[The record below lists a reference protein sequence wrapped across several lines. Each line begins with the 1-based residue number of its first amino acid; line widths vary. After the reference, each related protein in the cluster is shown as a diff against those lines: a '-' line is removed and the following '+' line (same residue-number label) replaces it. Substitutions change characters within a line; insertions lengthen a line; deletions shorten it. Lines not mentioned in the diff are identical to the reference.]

1 MAVVRITEAWVRSLP
16 PGSGQF
22 TDATLPGFMLVS
34 GTQRATWYAQA
45 LVRGGRQT
53 KFRVGHWPDVP
64 QVEARRRAAEILAA
78 MRRGEDP
85 REAERARRA
94 RSTTLD
100 GALEMHLDGRR
111 RSPRTEEGYRYAI
124 AQYVGD
130 WRRRTVEE
138 IGRDRIGVRE
148 RHRRLT
154 QDHGRATADAV
165 MRVLRAVYNRARRE
179 HPDLPPNP
187 CENVDFHGPRR
198 RSVNLGPERLRGWG
212 RAALRLKPVRRD
224 LQLFMILT
232 GMRRT
237 AACEARVEHLDPER
251 GCLRVPSPKGGEAR
265 AFELPL
271 SPPLIDLLRERAGAR
286 TSGWLFPSI
295 RWGTHIVDVRDDGLG
310 DLHGHALRHAYASI
324 ALEAGVGWAELK
336 FLLNHSVAGMGVTG
350 GYLHLGLAHL
360 REMQARASAAV
371 LDRIGLAHVPGLWPP
386 TTCPESYSHSAPL
399 SCSKVA
405 GLTCTP
411 RRS

>member
-34 GTQRATWYAQA
+34 GSKRATWYAQA

-53 KFRVGHWPDVP
+53 KYRVGHWPDVP
-64 QVEARRRAAEILAA
+64 QVEARRMAADILAA

-94 RSTTLD
+94 RSTTLGD
-100 GALEMHLDGRR
+100 ALELHLDRR
-111 RSPRTEEGYRYAI
+111 QLSSRTAHGYRYAVEH
-124 AQYVGD
+124 YLGD
-130 WRRRTVEE
+130 WMRRTVEE

-148 RHRRLT
+148 RHRRIT
-154 QDHGRATADAV
+154 QNSGRATADAV
-165 MRVLRAVYNRARRE
+165 MRVLRAVYSRARRE
-179 HPDLPPNP
+179 HPELPPNP
-187 CENVDFHGPRR
+187 CENVDFHGARR
-198 RSVNLGPERLRGWG
+198 RSVDLAPERLRAWG
-212 RAALRLKPVRRD
+212 GAVLTLKPVRRD
-224 LQLFMILT
+224 LQLFTILT

-237 AACEARVEHLDPER
+237 AACEARIEHLDLER
-251 GCLRVPSPKGGEAR
+251 GCLRVPSPKGGEKR

-271 SPPLIDLLRERAGAR
+271 SPPLIDLLRARAGGR
-286 TSGWLFPSI
+286 DWGWLFPSI
-295 RWGTHIVDVRDDGLG
+295 RLGTHIVDVRDDELG

-324 ALEAGVGWAELK
+324 ALEAGVPWAELK

-360 REMQARASAAV
+360 RDMQARASAAI
-371 LDRIGLAHVPGLWPP
+371 LERIGIEHRPGSWPP
-386 TTCPESYSHSAPL
+386 AARSDERHDASRATDSA
-399 SCSKVA
+399 SA
-405 GLTCTP
+405 A
-411 RRS
+411 

>member
-1 MAVVRITEAWVRSLP
+1 MAVVRITEAWVRSLL

-34 GTQRATWYAQA
+34 GTQRATWYAQC

-53 KFRVGHWPDVP
+53 KFRVGHWPDIS

-85 REAERARRA
+85 REVERAKRA

-100 GALEMHLDGRR
+100 QALGLHLDGRK
-111 RSPRTEEGYRYAI
+111 RSPRTDQGYRYAI
-124 AQYVGD
+124 EQYLGD
-130 WRRRTVEE
+130 WRRRTIEE

-148 RHRRLT
+148 RHRRMT
-154 QDHGRATADAV
+154 RENGRATADSV

-187 CENVDFHGPRR
+187 VDNVDFNGARR
-198 RSVNLGPERLRGWG
+198 REVDLAPERLRAWG
-212 RAALRLKPVRRD
+212 EGVLRLKPVRRD
-224 LQLFMILT
+224 LQLFTILT

-237 AACEARVEHLDPER
+237 AATEARVEHLELER
-251 GCLRVPSPKGGEAR
+251 GCLRVPNPKGGEAR

-271 SPPLIDLLRERAGAR
+271 SPPLIDLLRERAGTR
-286 TSGWLFPSI
+286 TKGWLFPSI
-295 RWGTHIVDVRDDGLG
+295 RGGGHIVDVRDDGLE
-310 DLHGHALRHAYASI
+310 DLVGHALRHAYASI
-324 ALEAGVGWAELK
+324 AMEAGVPWAELK

-360 REMQARASAAV
+360 REMQSRASAAI
-371 LDRIGLAHVPGLWPP
+371 LDRIGIEHRAGSWPP
-386 TTCPESYSHSAPL
+386 TARPDGRSAASDRHSE
-399 SCSKVA
+399 
-405 GLTCTP
+405 P
-411 RRS
+411 RFV

>member
-34 GTQRATWYAQA
+34 GTHRATWYAQA

-64 QVEARRRAAEILAA
+64 QVEARRMAADILAA

-94 RSTTLD
+94 RSTTLGD
-100 GALEMHLDGRR
+100 ALELHLDGRR
-111 RSPRTEEGYRYAI
+111 RSSRTAHGYRYAVEH
-124 AQYVGD
+124 YLGD
-130 WRRRTVEE
+130 WTRRTVEE

-148 RHRRLT
+148 RHRRIT
-154 QDHGRATADAV
+154 QNSGRATADAV

-179 HPDLPPNP
+179 HPELPPNP
-187 CENVDFHGPRR
+187 CENVDFHGARR
-198 RSVNLGPERLRGWG
+198 RAVDLAPERLREWG
-212 RAALRLKPVRRD
+212 RAVLELKPVRRD
-224 LQLFMILT
+224 LQLFTILT

-237 AACEARVEHLDPER
+237 AACEARVEHLDLER

-271 SPPLIDLLRERAGAR
+271 SPPLLDLLRARAGGR
-286 TSGWLFPSI
+286 DWGWLFPSI
-295 RWGTHIVDVRDDGLG
+295 RLGGHIVDVRDDGLG

-324 ALEAGVGWAELK
+324 ALEAGVPWAELK
-336 FLLNHSVAGMGVTG
+336 FLLNHSVA
-350 GYLHLGLAHL
+350 
-360 REMQARASAAV
+360 
-371 LDRIGLAHVPGLWPP
+371 
-386 TTCPESYSHSAPL
+386 
-399 SCSKVA
+399 
-405 GLTCTP
+405 
-411 RRS
+411 